1 MEIFSK
7 TTKNGEKLS
16 SFVEPYKND
25 KLPIQS
31 AMVTP
36 LVNAIGNGFLLV
48 SGETEK
54 VTDFNDKSKSSTRAV
69 YEVRVLSKKARVGM
83 GTLLKIKIKD
93 SQSIVSSQDNEQIMF
108 GTIVPPVVVFD
119 DLNLWVMNGNEGLT
133 ASGIRVLKTTPKEI
147 SEL

>member
-1 MEIFSK
+1 MGSEMCIR
-7 TTKNGEKLS
+7 
-16 SFVEPYKND
+16 D
-25 KLPIQS
+25 
-31 AMVTP
+31 
-36 LVNAIGNGFLLV
+36 
-48 SGETEK
+48 
-54 VTDFNDKSKSSTRAV
+54 R
-69 YEVRVLSKKARVGM
+69 SKKARVGM